1 MTPKQFAPLA
11 TLLLAAL
18 FVAGCGGGGGGQPT
32 VTQTIHDE
40 LQAELDAAIAT
51 LETERAAK
59 TAADEAR
66 AVAVTARMAADEAR
80 VAAETE
86 RDTAKAAQLAA
97 EAARMEAE
105 AAQAEA
111 EADEAEAVAAQLAAE
126 AQLATALDDK
136 AAVEADRD
144 EKRNEATAAAIELIE
159 VKAARDA
166 ALDLVTR
173 LTGELEDANS
183 EVTRLTGVIGD
194 ETDSADAAAT
204 ASLHAQLNAA
214 KAEVASLTARVG
226 SETDASSLT
235 GMLEAAKADVTRLT
249 GELQTANAEV
259 TRLEGVIGDATQPPS
274 LTGRLAT
281 AQAQVTTLQGQLRV
295 SEAEVASLRRQLAD
309 ARDERDEAED
319 RAEDAEDRAQQAVQ
333 QGGTLEANQRAENLL
348 DTFPDTIAVPTGDSP
363 VEMEVPSKDTLT
375 FKQEGRTVRTLS
387 ASGLLGAR
395 LTRTRGGTDTTVVYT
410 DRELRRTLLDHYANG
425 RDGDT
430 PRFNVAGITSVTV
443 GDVDTGTNLLNHD
456 FVTIT
461 HGLRTSLHPTD
472 ETANGVIVTAD
483 GSPTERELRS
493 TKPSFGGS
501 VHGVLGDFQCAGPD
515 CMITVTNRYNNDAPA
530 AAPVINE
537 NQLDSVTITTNTG
550 TALHFRPRRADG
562 FVYLCED
569 MAQCTAGDDGQYMT
583 FGWWRHDPASVN
595 GTYRF
600 GVFSDVMGTG
610 GARIDGVAEV
620 VMGTA
625 EYDGTAVGMY
635 VDQDAIAKRQGEFT
649 AVVRLTADFGSDT
662 LSGEIDNFNTT
673 PTGGS
678 AAPAT
683 AGSWVVILADDG
695 NATIRRRGSISMG
708 NWGHEFVPNHGN
720 LPAAT
725 QPLSVTGTFDTRI
738 ENLLRIIGAFGAER

>member
-18 FVAGCGGGGGGQPT
+18 FAVGCGGGGGEPT

-40 LQAELDAAIAT
+40 LQAELDAALAT

-59 TAADEAR
+59 ARAEEAR
-66 AVAVTARMAADEAR
+66 AAADTARMAADEAR
-80 VAAETE
+80 ATAETE

-111 EADEAEAVAAQLAAE
+111 EADEAEALAAQLAAE
-126 AQLATALDDK
+126 GQLATALDDK

-214 KAEVASLTARVG
+214 KAEVATLTARVG

-235 GMLEAAKADVTRLT
+235 GMLEAARADVTRLT
-249 GELQTANAEV
+249 GELEDANDEV
-259 TRLEGVIGDATQPPS
+259 ERLEGVIGDATQPPS
-274 LTGRLAT
+274 LTGRLAA

-348 DTFPDTIAVPTGDSP
+348 DTFPDDIVVPMGNSP

-410 DRELRRTLLDHYANG
+410 DRELRRTLLDHYAND

-430 PRFNVAGITSVTV
+430 PRFDVAGITSVTV
-443 GDVDTGTNLLNHD
+443 GDVGRGTNLLNHD

-461 HGLRTSLHPTD
+461 HGLRTSLRPTD

-483 GSPTERELRS
+483 GSPTNRELRS
-493 TKPSFGGS
+493 TEPSFGGS

-515 CMITVTNRYNNDAPA
+515 CMITVTNRYNDDAPA

-610 GARIDGVAEV
+610 FNIATDNSIRGR
-620 VMGTA
+620 A

-635 VDQDAIAKRQGEFT
+635 VDQDALAKRQGEFT
-649 AVVRLTADFGSDT
+649 AVVRLTADFGSNT

-683 AGSWVVILADDG
+683 AGSWVVILADGG
-695 NATIRRRGSISMG
+695 NATIRRRGSTSVG
-708 NWGHEFVPNHGN
+708 AWGHEFVPSHGN

-725 QPLSVTGTFDTRI
+725 QPLSVTGTFDTHI